1 MKYLKLCVI
10 LLLPL
15 WSVAQHNLTARIVD
29 KETQPVAFAN
39 ALLFQMPDS
48 TFYKATTSDEKGKL
62 SFTDVSDGDYVLN
75 ISSVGY
81 VTLSRKLTI
90 KTTTDLNDLEMAVNQ
105 EELDA
110 VTVTAKRPTVQRKAD
125 RIIFNVEN
133 TSVST
138 GNAADILSVTPG
150 IVAMNGEYLVK
161 NKAAVV
167 YINNRRV
174 YLTSDELNQLL
185 NGYTGDNVKSVEV
198 ITNPPAQY
206 DADGAAVINI
216 VTSTNVSLG
225 YKGSVNGSWTVDTFA
240 KYQVG
245 LSQYYKNKWLN
256 VYANYNYNPRKDLLQ
271 AESQIGFFNP
281 DGSRSDRW
289 FMNMDRIDR
298 SAAHAINTTIDIQLS
313 DRSTVSIMGN
323 LNINENQDA
332 VNNVETL
339 ILQNGATEFS
349 GFNTESAIARNKN
362 NGWVTAGLLN
372 ELGENGATLNLEASH
387 VFVNGDANQDL
398 FSTFFDT
405 AGATTSTNSF
415 NTIANLDIA
424 INALKLDYSGS
435 LGDYSVTTGL
445 KFTDIATLS
454 GQDFFDTNSGSVLDP
469 ANSDLFDYSE
479 TIYAAYVQLERDW
492 DKWSV
497 SGGLRAEQTE
507 VVGDSRSLGLVNTQD
522 YLGLFPNLSLSH
534 YINESN
540 TLSLTYKRSIE
551 RPGYNTL
558 NPFNYFI
565 NDANVET
572 GNPNLQP
579 AFTND
584 IGFTWDI
591 DNTYTFDLYYSRT
604 DDIIDILTFQDNQNQ
619 ILINQDANLNF
630 EQQYSFD
637 FSVFKYLTDRWIFY
651 TQTSLF
657 YQENEFIGTFSNNE
671 TVRQNTT
678 GFYIATNNFFQ
689 LNEKGTLNMDIKT
702 TYISSLLYG
711 SNKVEG
717 IFGSSIGLSQ
727 QLWDNRAL
735 LTLKYNDIFLS
746 QNQVMRTKYLN
757 QDNQSLSLPE
767 TQTFSLGFIYKFGN
781 FRLENREATPP
792 KDIERTTK
800 KTREI

>member
-48 TFYKATTSDEKGKL
+48 TFYKATTSDEMGKL
-62 SFTDVSDGDYVLN
+62 SFTDVADGDYVLN

-90 KTTTDLNDLEMAVNQ
+90 NTTTDLNDLQMAVNQ

-198 ITNPPAQY
+198 ITNPPARY

-289 FMNMDRIDR
+289 FMNMDRVDR

-454 GQDFFDTNSGSVLDP
+454 GQDFFDTNSGSILDP
-469 ANSDLFDYSE
+469 S
-479 TIYAAYVQLERDW
+479 
-492 DKWSV
+492 
-497 SGGLRAEQTE
+497 
-507 VVGDSRSLGLVNTQD
+507 NTQD

-604 DDIIDILTFQDNQNQ
+604 DDIIDVLTFQDNQNQ

-657 YQENEFIGTFSNNE
+657 YQENEFTGTFSNNE

-689 LNEKGTLNMDIKT
+689 LNEKGTLNMDVKT

-746 QNQVMRTKYLN
+746 QNQVMRTRYLN